1 LPLDL
6 VQDGTA
12 LLAQH
17 FLKDAATSIDCCKGV
32 TFPLKRLVADNE
44 EFSDG
49 SLSVQ
54 SPFEMLRS
62 PRAPFNEVALAE
74 DLTVSSDKSN
84 ILTQAGGVVVPV
96 WGTLGLEVGDNSCGR
111 SPRPS
116 GV

>member
-17 FLKDAATSIDCCKGV
+17 FLKDAATSIDCFKGV

-44 EFSDG
+44 EFSYG

-54 SPFEMLRS
+54 SPFRNVPELLSMWWRWLR
-62 PRAPFNEVALAE
+62 
-74 DLTVSSDKSN
+74 
-84 ILTQAGGVVVPV
+84 I
-96 WGTLGLEVGDNSCGR
+96 
-111 SPRPS
+111 
-116 GV
+116 